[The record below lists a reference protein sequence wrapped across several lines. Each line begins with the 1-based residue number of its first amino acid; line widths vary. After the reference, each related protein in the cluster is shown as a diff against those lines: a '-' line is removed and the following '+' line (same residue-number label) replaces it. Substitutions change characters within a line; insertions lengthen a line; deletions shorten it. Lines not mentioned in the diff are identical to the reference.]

1 MKMEFSNVLLK
12 ETVPA
17 PCAACGVEKNSIFGF
32 CESCHAALPLVIGK
46 ERCPGCGAEND
57 GIFDVCSK
65 CLREDERPWTN
76 ALTLMRMEGLGRD
89 LIHRYKYGGDTFL
102 ARPFGKLAAAT
113 LESAGM
119 QDFDFIAPVPLHW
132 SRALS
137 RGYNQTALLC
147 EVIAKELNVPTLS
160 PLRRSRA
167 TPKQAG
173 LGREERKRNLT
184 GAFAVQPRM
193 LLKGSS
199 VLLIDD
205 VLTTGSTL
213 AAAATA
219 LLEVG
224 AANIRILTLL
234 RA

>member
-1 MKMEFSNVLLK
+1 MKFSQVLLK

-17 PCAACGVEKNSIFGF
+17 PCAACGVEKPSISGF
-32 CESCHAALPLVIGK
+32 CESCHASLPLVLGK
-46 ERCPGCGAEND
+46 DRCPGCGAEND

-65 CLREDERPWTN
+65 CLREDERPWTS

-102 ARPFGKLAAAT
+102 ARPLGKLAAET
-113 LESAGM
+113 LKSVGTG
-119 QDFDFIAPVPLHW
+119 DFDLITPVPLHW
-132 SRALS
+132 SRALT

-147 EVIAKELNVPTLS
+147 EVIAKELNIPTRS
-160 PLRRSRA
+160 TLRRIRA

-184 GAFAVQPRM
+184 GAFAARPRK
-193 LLKGSS
+193 LQKSS
-199 VLLIDD
+199 TVLLVDD

-219 LLEVG
+219 LLEAGV
-224 AANIRILTLL
+224 ADIRVLTLL